1 MKRILSVFLLVQ
13 VSLGGFA
20 FSTEPLSGY
29 AVRRQKTQISAEGVG
44 LLDPSVQN
52 KLPLHP
58 NPAPETEKLLA
69 QYKNRFSRE
78 AIDRTLNAAQPYI
91 GYIREKINEADLPQ
105 ELFYIAFIESEF
117 KPRAVSRSGAYGIWQ
132 FMRNSIGGYDISI
145 SEWADERFDFMKA
158 TDAAL
163 RKLSY
168 NYEKTG
174 DWALAMAAYNCGL
187 GRVTRT
193 MNAYG
198 LNDFWSMA
206 RRRLLPSQTVHYV
219 PKCFAV
225 AYACSNKRDFGLS
238 VSWNPPPEWNMV
250 RIEKPIDISLLAAKA
265 GVPFAELKAA
275 NAELNYRV
283 TPPKN
288 NYYLKF
294 PAQYTEQIIGALE
307 NDDSEFLNY
316 YIYNIRQG
324 DTLYALSAHYGVSID
339 IILQFNPNVRPQ
351 ALQIGQKLMI
361 PAFKDV
367 APPKAKPAPAD
378 PGGFSGKEFSRTYTV
393 QAGDTLW
400 GLAREYGVSVNEL
413 KYFNKMGNRDILKAG
428 TVINVP

>member
-1 MKRILSVFLLVQ
+1 MKRIFSVFILIP
-13 VSLGGFA
+13 VSFWGFA
-20 FSTEPLSGY
+20 FSTETLTGY
-29 AVRRQKTQISAEGVG
+29 AVRQQKTEISEALPD
-44 LLDPSVQN
+44 LLEPVIQN

-58 NPAPETEKLLA
+58 EIAPETEKLLA

-78 AIDRTLNAAQPYI
+78 AINRTLNAAQPYI
-91 GYIREKINEADLPQ
+91 GYIREKINEANLPQ

-145 SEWADERFDFMKA
+145 SEWADERFDFMKS

-163 RKLSY
+163 HKLSY

-193 MNAYG
+193 MKTYG
-198 LNDFWSMA
+198 LNDFWPMA
-206 RRRLLPSQTVHYV
+206 RRHLLPSQTVHYV

-225 AYACSNKRDFGLS
+225 AYACSNKRDFGLN
-238 VSWNPPPEWNMV
+238 VSWNPPPEWNMIK
-250 RIEKPIDISLLAAKA
+250 IEKPIDISLLASKA

-294 PAQYTEQIIGALE
+294 PAQYTEQIIDALE

-339 IILQFNPNVRPQ
+339 IILQFNPNVKPQ
-351 ALQIGQKLMI
+351 TLQIGQKLMI

-367 APPKAKPAPAD
+367 APPKAKSNPTVPD
-378 PGGFSGKEFSRTYTV
+378 EFSGKDFNRTYTV

-400 GLAREYGVSVNEL
+400 GLARKYGVSVDEL
-413 KYFNKMGNRDILKAG
+413 KYFNKMGNRDILKTG

>member
-1 MKRILSVFLLVQ
+1 MNRKTGFLTMLLLSQ
-13 VSLGGFA
+13 QA
-20 FSTEPLSGY
+20 FSFPTETLSGY
-29 AVRRQKTQISAEGVG
+29 AVRQKPAADAGSKIE
-44 LLDPSVQN
+44 LSVPVTEN
-52 KLPLHP
+52 RLPLQP
-58 NPAPETEKLLA
+58 ELSPETEKLLR
-69 QYKNRFSRE
+69 QYRTRFSRE
-78 AIDRTLNAAQPYI
+78 AIDRTLKASEPYA
-91 GYIREKINEADLPQ
+91 GFIREKINEADLPQ
-105 ELFYIAFIESEF
+105 ELFYIALIESEF
-117 KPRAVSRSGAYGIWQ
+117 QPRAVSRSGAYGLWQ
-132 FMRNSIGGYDISI
+132 FMRNSIGGYDMHI
-145 SEWADERFDFMKA
+145 SEWADERFDFMKS

-163 RKLSY
+163 HKLHY
-168 NYEKTG
+168 NYEQTD
-174 DWALAMAAYNCGL
+174 DWELAMAAYNCGL

-193 MNAYG
+193 MKTYG
-198 LNDFWSMA
+198 LNDFWPMA
-206 RRRLLPSQTVHYV
+206 RRHLLPSQTVHYV

-225 AYACSNKRDFGLS
+225 AYACSNKRDFGLN
-238 VSWNPPPEWNMV
+238 VSWNPPPEWNMIK
-250 RIEKPIDISLLAAKA
+250 IEKPIDISLLASKA

-294 PAQYTEQIIGALE
+294 PAQYTEQIIDALE

-339 IILQFNPNVRPQ
+339 IILQFNPNVKPQ

-367 APPKAKPAPAD
+367 APPKAKSNPTVPD
-378 PGGFSGKEFSRTYTV
+378 EFSGKDFNRTYTV

-400 GLAREYGVSVNEL
+400 GLARKYGVSVDEL
-413 KYFNKMGNRDILKAG
+413 KYFNKMGNRDILKTG